1 MINMGSRST
10 QNALSNLWELAADD
24 MEPNQLKWFAG
35 LTEFAQMEAENLS
48 ATLSTLATFHENDEN
63 GWMGEGEVVKVLY
76 SASYQV
82 ATIAALIDIAT
93 SAEDRLNNPK
103 SYEKNKKEKEKAD
116 QSAAEQFVTV
126 TNWVGYS
133 LEVYGNRYRFIDKA
147 TQDILLQFVAA
158 SDDEAEEICT
168 DFLRRRGLQAKNKKP
183 D

>member
-1 MINMGSRST
+1 MNNMGSRST
-10 QNALSNLWELAADD
+10 PNALSNLWELAADH

-48 ATLSTLATFHENDEN
+48 TTLNTLAILHENDEN
-63 GWMGEGEVVKVLY
+63 GWMGEGEVANILY

-82 ATIAALIDIAT
+82 ATLAALIDIAT

-103 SYEKNKKEKEKAD
+103 PYEKMKKEKEKAD
-116 QSAAEQFVTV
+116 QSVAEQFITA
-126 TNWVGYS
+126 TNWASYS
-133 LEVYGNRYRFIDKA
+133 LDVCGNRYRFLDKA

-168 DFLRRRGLQAKNKKP
+168 DFLRRRGMRAQKKKP